1 VIEVHLSEDQ
11 MKPNGH
17 MSIQFKRP
25 ESALARSRREQAMM
39 AELEGRMAR
48 ELEWEAHHGATA
60 PERKE
65 FAKRMVTLLRRPDQ
79 RPERMLA

>member
-1 VIEVHLSEDQ
+1 
-11 MKPNGH
+11 MKPNEH

-25 ESALARSRREQAMM
+25 ESALARSRREHAMM

-48 ELEWEAHHGATA
+48 ELEWEAQQGATA

-65 FAKRMVTLLRRPDQ
+65 FARRMVELLRRPDQ
-79 RPERMLA
+79 PPQRMVA